1 MRAGAIELDRDMVAK
16 AYDRWAPVYDMVFG
30 PVFERERKAAIRAAE
45 RVGGRIL
52 EVGVGTGI
60 SLPDYSP
67 RNCIFGVDISEMM
80 LRKARERVTEL
91 GLGYA
96 TRSRHMGVVDHGL
109 IVQLFTPGAERLIP
123 SFTSLKREWRHSL
136 PALRR

>member
-30 PVFERERKAAIRAAE
+30 PVFERGRKAAIRAAE

-67 RNCIFGVDISEMM
+67 RNRIFGVDISEMM

-96 TRSRHMGVVDHGL
+96 TRSRHNGRCRPRPQCAAVHAR
-109 IVQLFTPGAERLIP
+109 PGAAY
-123 SFTSLKREWRHSL
+123 T
-136 PALRR
+136 